1 MNNLKSSPR
10 SPRPKINQLCPNDDR
25 HDEKHFQTIIYHN
38 SRVEPLFYDGKK
50 HRKLLLLLHVFF
62 LINIYGAKVITSVLL
77 DYFLFLAYSVIY
89 YYASFLMQLNEI
101 IKNTDFVVYLA
112 SYLWHCYS
120 ETRGLDT
127 ATLVATSSSSL
138 HSAEA

>member
-1 MNNLKSSPR
+1 M
-10 SPRPKINQLCPNDDR
+10 
-25 HDEKHFQTIIYHN
+25 
-38 SRVEPLFYDGKK
+38 
-50 HRKLLLLLHVFF
+50 
-62 LINIYGAKVITSVLL
+62 ITSVLL

-101 IKNTDFVVYLA
+101 IKNTDFVVYFA